1 MPRDGPDLA
10 GRFRAFVGEAGFPCV
25 GAKAALAQDRL
36 DIATA
41 ASLVGAGE
49 DDRLFDALTAFVA
62 GYRRAP
68 GPFHSLAILFSGP
81 DTLDEAAFEAALW
94 SRLQAL
100 SDIDADRGHAYD
112 RRVSEDPE
120 NPRFSLSLAGEAFFV
135 IGLHP
140 AASRPAR
147 RFSTPALVFNPHDQF
162 EHLRRADRY
171 QRLSR
176 QILARDRALA
186 GSDNPMLARFGAT
199 SEARQYSGRVVGAD
213 WTCPFS
219 RSRTVR

>member
-1 MPRDGPDLA
+1 MRRDRRDLA
-10 GRFRAFVGEAGFPCV
+10 GRFRAFVGEADFPCV

-36 DIATA
+36 SIVSA
-41 ASLVGAGE
+41 ASIAAGSD
-49 DDRLFDALTAFVA
+49 DDRLFDALTGFVA
-62 GYRRAP
+62 RYRRDP

-81 DTLDEAAFEAALW
+81 DNLNEAAFEAALW

-100 SDIDADRGHAYD
+100 SDIDAARGHAYD
-112 RRVSEDPE
+112 RRVSEAPDDPQ
-120 NPRFSLSLAGEAFFV
+120 FSLSLAGEAFFV

-147 RFSTPALVFNPHDQF
+147 RFATPALVFNPHDQF
-162 EHLRRADRY
+162 EHLRRSGRY
-171 QRLSR
+171 ERLSCK
-176 QILARDRALA
+176 ILARDRTLA

-199 SEARQYSGRVVGAD
+199 SEARQYSGRVVAAD

-219 RSRTVR
+219 RSRTAR